1 MARISRR
8 RLLKESTGLA
18 GVAALGLPL
27 GGSWDVAEPPKSAKL
42 KIVVVGGHPDD
53 PQAGCGGTMARYTD
67 LGHEVVA
74 LSLTRGELAFPE
86 KPREENAALFT
97 REAAKSCEILK
108 VRPLFA
114 NQIDAHTGINIAR
127 YEEFRKLLEAERPD
141 LVFTHW
147 PVDSHRDHRAAS
159 LLAYDAWFEDGK
171 KFDLYYYEVESGA
184 ESQSFL
190 PNLYVDITATED
202 RKRASCY
209 AFPESVGRWGW
220 YATHEQ
226 MQRFRGI
233 EVGVKSAEAYFHV
246 HESGSLAPPGV

>member
-18 GVAALGLPL
+18 GAAALGLPRV
-27 GGSWDVAEPPKSAKL
+27 GSRGMAEPPKPAKL

-67 LGHEVVA
+67 LGHEVIA
-74 LSLTRGELAFPE
+74 LFLTRGEFAFPE
-86 KPREENAALFT
+86 KPRDENAALFT
-97 REAAKSCEILK
+97 SEAAKSCEILK

-114 NQIDAHTGINIAR
+114 NQIDAHTEINIAR
-127 YEEFRKLLEAERPD
+127 YEEFRKLLELERPD

-147 PVDSHRDHRAAS
+147 PVDRHRDHRAAS
-159 LLAYDAWFEDGK
+159 LLAYDAWLEGGK

-209 AFPESVGRWGW
+209 AFPESVGHWHW
-220 YATHEQ
+220 YGTHEQ

-246 HESGSLAPPGV
+246 HESGSLAPPGI